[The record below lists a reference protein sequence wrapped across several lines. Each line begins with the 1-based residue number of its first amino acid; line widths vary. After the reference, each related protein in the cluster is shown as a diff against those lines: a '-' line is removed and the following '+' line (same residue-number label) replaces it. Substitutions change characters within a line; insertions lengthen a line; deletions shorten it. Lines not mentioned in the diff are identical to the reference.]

1 MPRWV
6 KATLVG
12 VSISLI
18 GIGLALTPLG
28 ARFEEEVGLTWLF
41 KMRKATEPP
50 NDVVVL
56 AIDGRTGNRLD
67 LPKLPGDWPRS
78 IHGRVVDRLVELGA
92 SVIVFDMDFRR
103 AKAEDKDK
111 VLAAAIQRANRV
123 VLVES
128 LEGLKQPLSDV
139 ASWTKSVQVTE
150 PDAITP
156 DNENP
161 EQTEGWLWVEQL
173 IPPAEVLAKA
183 AYGMGTFPVPKTQEA
198 VYQYWAFK
206 PSAGDAPTIPA
217 VALQVHAMAAYEDW
231 RQILEEAGIRSTAHL
246 PRLSQDIQS
255 AAELREMM
263 VKLRRSVQN
272 DPNTKERLMRVI
284 EQLDVGDDKAKLIR
298 ALHVLYSD
306 GDHRYLNF
314 YGPPGTVT
322 TIPYHLAAGEEWESL
337 DVRGKAVFVGF
348 SDLYNPGQPDRFY
361 TVFTNEDGID
371 LSGVEIAA
379 TAFGNLINREAVSST
394 DTTTTILILF
404 LFGAVLG
411 AGIYL
416 FQAIIA
422 VPIAL
427 GIAASY
433 GIGAQYAF
441 DNGNLWLPLATP
453 LLVQLPMAV
462 FIGLSS
468 NYLLERRKKQ
478 EVTEA
483 IAYYLPE
490 DVVADL
496 GRGSFNPGSVNKVVY
511 AACLATDMAGFSTI
525 AETMPPEMLA
535 IFVNRYFD
543 ALAAPLKKHN
553 VGVTEFRA
561 DAVMCAWTAP
571 QPEEGIRRS
580 AVLAAL
586 DTRDAILQFSSRVE
600 IPLSARVG
608 LAADFVHIGH
618 AGGGGHF
625 VYSIVGDAANTASR
639 IEGLNKHLNTE
650 LLATEAMTAGIEGL
664 LLRPVG
670 EFQLKGK
677 KEGTRVVELVAEGSS
692 ATDEQRRLCD
702 RFAEAL
708 SAFRDQRWGEAAS
721 LFQATLEQFANDGPS
736 LFYLDYCK
744 QYMQHPPDSDSPT
757 MIHMEFK

>member
-1 MPRWV
+1 MRRWL

-12 VSISLI
+12 VTISAI

-28 ARFEEEVGLTWLF
+28 VKFEEQIGLTWLF
-41 KMRKATEPP
+41 NMRGSIEPP
-50 NDVVVL
+50 SEVVVV
-56 AIDGRTGNRLD
+56 AIDGRTGSRLD
-67 LPKLPGDWPRS
+67 LPKLPRDWPRS
-78 IHGRVVDRLVELGA
+78 IHGEVVDRLVDLGA

-103 AKAEDKDK
+103 AKEEDEDK
-111 VLAAAIQRANRV
+111 AFARAIQRANRV

-128 LEGLKQPLSDV
+128 LEGLKQPLSEV
-139 ASWTKSVQVTE
+139 GNWTESAQVTE
-150 PDAITP
+150 PDASVS
-156 DNENP
+156 DKKNP

-173 IPPAEVLAKA
+173 IPPTEILAQA
-183 AYGMGTFPVPKTQEA
+183 AYGTGTFPVPKVQEA

-206 PSAGDAPTIPA
+206 PSAGDAPTISA
-217 VALQVHAMAAYEDW
+217 VALQVHAMPVYEGW
-231 RQILEEAGIRSTAHL
+231 RRMLEQIGMRGANEL
-246 PRLSQDIQS
+246 PVNSRDIQGPG
-255 AAELREMM
+255 ELKELMIT
-263 VKLRRSVQN
+263 LRRSFQN
-272 DPNTKERLMRVI
+272 DPDTGGRLTRMI
-284 EQLDVGDDKAKLIR
+284 DQLDDQAKARLFR
-298 ALHVLYSD
+298 ALHVLYSGTD
-306 GDHRYLNF
+306 NRYLNF
-314 YGPPGTVT
+314 YGPPGTIT
-322 TIPYHLAAGEEWESL
+322 TIPYRRAAGEGWEAL
-337 DVRGKAVFVGF
+337 DVQDKVVFVGF

-361 TVFTNEDGID
+361 TVFTNEDGVD

-379 TAFGNLINREAVSST
+379 TAFGNLINREPVSPT

-416 FQAIIA
+416 FPVVIA
-422 VPIAL
+422 LPIAL

-441 DNGNLWLPLATP
+441 GNGNLWLPLATP

-462 FIGLSS
+462 FIGLLS

-478 EVTEA
+478 EITEA

-490 DVVADL
+490 EAVADL
-496 GRGSFNPGSVNKVVY
+496 GRGSFNPDSVNKVVY
-511 AACLATDMAGFSTI
+511 GACLATDMAGFSTI
-525 AETMPPEMLA
+525 AETMSPDMLA
-535 IFVNRYFD
+535 TFVNRYFD

-580 AVLAAL
+580 AVFAAL
-586 DTRDAILQFSSRVE
+586 ETRDAILRFSDKVE

-608 LAADFVHIGH
+608 LDADFVHIGH

-639 IEGLNKHLNTE
+639 IESLNKHLGTE
-650 LLATEAMTAGIEGL
+650 LLATEAMTAGIEGV

-677 KEGTRVVELVAEGSS
+677 KEGTRVVELVAETSS
-692 ATDEQRRLCD
+692 ATDEQRRLCAQ
-702 RFAEAL
+702 FAEAL
-708 SAFRDQRWGEAAS
+708 SAFRDERWGEAAS
-721 LFQATLEQFANDGPS
+721 LFQATLEQFPTDGPS

-744 QYMQHPPDSDSPT
+744 QCMQRPPESDSPAT
-757 MIHMEFK
+757 IHMELK